1 VSYAASFFSIV
12 ATVIDFERSTYLKR
26 QTFYTAAAMSL
37 HGNGVRDNSKP
48 FMNSVTPITVEE
60 NARN

>member
-12 ATVIDFERSTYLKR
+12 ATVIDFERRKR